1 MNCTNMIG
9 SLSISDDV
17 SYYLP
22 ENRFFSYD
30 RIIVCSPSMTSP
42 HDVIPP
48 LRSLYGFNLKRT
60 YGEYN
65 PVVECKGMAN
75 VAHHYVL
82 IQSQCHS
89 TGEYCDSEG
98 MNTGSMRQ
106 EEREWQLWECSSEVV
121 CKTTAD
127 RDSCAVSKSQ
137 REW

>member
-1 MNCTNMIG
+1 MKLFEEFMCRHHT
-9 SLSISDDV
+9 
-17 SYYLP
+17 LP
-22 ENRFFSYD
+22 FRGD
-30 RIIVCSPSMTSP
+30 
-42 HDVIPP
+42 
-48 LRSLYGFNLKRT
+48 LKRT
-60 YGEYN
+60 YGEYT

-75 VAHHYVL
+75 VAYHYVL
-82 IQSQCHS
+82 RQSQCHS

-106 EEREWQLWECSSEVV
+106 EEREWQLLECSSEVV

>member
-1 MNCTNMIG
+1 MKVSFNQSDQTTVIG
-9 SLSISDDV
+9 VFLPSIV
-17 SYYLP
+17 
-22 ENRFFSYD
+22 
-30 RIIVCSPSMTSP
+30 V
-42 HDVIPP
+42 H
-48 LRSLYGFNLKRT
+48 LKRT
-60 YGEYN
+60 YGEYT

-106 EEREWQLWECSSEVV
+106 EEREWQLLKCSSEVV